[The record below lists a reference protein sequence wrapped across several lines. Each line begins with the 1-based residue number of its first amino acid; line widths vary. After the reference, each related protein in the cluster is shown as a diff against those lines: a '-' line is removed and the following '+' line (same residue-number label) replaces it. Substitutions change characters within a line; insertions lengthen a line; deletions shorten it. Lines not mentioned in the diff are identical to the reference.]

1 MIILHLCSISVLI
14 CGTNLHICSV
24 ILFLGSVLMLHGSVN
39 ILYSSMHEGAADSLA
54 SVGGVDDDVLYPEL
68 AAGQGVAAGQG
79 QHAGQLSVTI
89 FRNEQPEGV
98 AGEQFSQTCISECR
112 SVW

>member
-1 MIILHLCSISVLI
+1 M
-14 CGTNLHICSV
+14 
-24 ILFLGSVLMLHGSVN
+24 ILFPDSVAMLLGSTD

-79 QHAGQLSVTI
+79 QHAGQLSVSV
-89 FRNEQPEGV
+89 FRNEQPERV
-98 AGEQFSQTCISECR
+98 TGEQLRKTRRADGR

>member
-1 MIILHLCSISVLI
+1 M
-14 CGTNLHICSV
+14 
-24 ILFLGSVLMLHGSVN
+24 
-39 ILYSSMHEGAADSLA
+39 A

-79 QHAGQLSVTI
+79 EHAGQLSVSI

-98 AGEQFSQTCISECR
+98 IGEQFRQTCRADGR